1 MFSPEEV
8 VSYLDMRREKEVSL
22 QRGMNYRSRGGVGII
37 LMSRRKGAQYGTCAF
52 SKPDP
57 RER

>member
-1 MFSPEEV
+1 MKELVQFPARQLVNNPNAVEV
-8 VSYLDMRREKEVSL
+8 KEVH
-22 QRGMNYRSRGGVGII
+22 G
-37 LMSRRKGAQYGTCAF
+37 GTCAF